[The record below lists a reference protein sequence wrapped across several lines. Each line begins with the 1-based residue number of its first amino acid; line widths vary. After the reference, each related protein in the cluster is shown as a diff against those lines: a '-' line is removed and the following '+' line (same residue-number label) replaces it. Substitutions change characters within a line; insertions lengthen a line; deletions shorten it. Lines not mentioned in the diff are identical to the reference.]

1 MSKKAALLDASDA
14 MLSAALDDLGTLTA
28 PQPQATA
35 EETVPEPKSKPKAKT
50 KAQPKEQEQEVPP
63 PLVEEEREE
72 EGSDAAC
79 LIALPPKK
87 KQKEKGAILIR
98 LPIEEK
104 AIVERL
110 ADERGMSTSAFCA
123 AVLHALVQQACKK

>member
-28 PQPQATA
+28 PSPQAAA
-35 EETVPEPKSKPKAKT
+35 EETAPAPQPEPKAKARPKKQAKE
-50 KAQPKEQEQEVPP
+50 ASPP
-63 PLVEEEREE
+63 PVEEEKE
-72 EGSDAAC
+72 EGKADAEPC
-79 LIALPPKK
+79 LIALPPKR
-87 KQKEKGAILIR
+87 KQQEKGAVLVR
-98 LPIEEK
+98 LPLEEK
-104 AIVERL
+104 AVIERL